1 VKSYIESQLESS
13 VSGWLSLTIS
23 DKARRSL
30 QEFGLT
36 DYEIRSY
43 TSLLE
48 IGPATASEL
57 SQASDVPYSKIYE
70 VLGSLEKKGWIEMEH
85 GRPSKYYPKPPS
97 VALEITKS
105 QLENS
110 LKTNE
115 GIVLDELQPIYEKKG
130 VRERPDIWIVRGN
143 LNVLAKIR
151 ETVEHVQKE
160 ILVAVPGIPDATAE
174 MLIPIVKTIVE
185 RGVKVQ
191 IMTMKSPMSE
201 TMDKLKKYCDVR
213 IREQMFG
220 GGIIADGREVILL
233 LGQEGEE
240 AIGLAIWSDHI
251 GLAKFAK
258 NYFEHLWADSTLTKD
273 NATPKRNTP
282 SK

>member
-1 VKSYIESQLESS
+1 MI
-13 VSGWLSLTIS
+13 TIS

-43 TSLLE
+43 SSLLE
-48 IGPATASEL
+48 IGPATANEL
-57 SQASDVPYSKIYE
+57 SEASEVPYSKIYE
-70 VLGSLEKKGWIEMEH
+70 VLGSLEKKGWVEMEH

-97 VALEITKS
+97 VALEIARS
-105 QLENS
+105 QFETT

-115 GIVLDELQPIYEKKG
+115 ALILGELQPLYEKKG

-143 LNVLAKIR
+143 FNILATIR
-151 ETVEHVQKE
+151 ETLGHVQKE
-160 ILVAVPGIPDATAE
+160 ILASIPTIPDSVAE
-174 MLIPIVKTIVE
+174 ILIPLVKLITE
-185 RGVKVQ
+185 KGVKVRL
-191 IMTMKSPMSE
+191 MTMKQRHSE
-201 TMDKLKKYCDVR
+201 AMLKLSSLCEVR
-213 IREQMFG
+213 TREQMFG

-240 AIGLAIWSDHI
+240 ATSLAIWSDHV

-258 NYFEHLWADSTLTKD
+258 NYFEYLWADSESAKVTL
-273 NATPKRNTP
+273 
-282 SK
+282 SH

>member
-1 VKSYIESQLESS
+1 MA
-13 VSGWLSLTIS
+13 IS
-23 DKARRSL
+23 DRTRRSL

-48 IGPATASEL
+48 IGPATASQL
-57 SQASDVPYSKIYE
+57 SEASDVPYSKIYE

-97 VALEITKS
+97 VAMEITKS
-105 QLENS
+105 QLENT

-115 GIVLDELQPIYEKKG
+115 AVVLNELQPIYEKKG

-143 LNVLAKIR
+143 FNVLAKIR

-160 ILVAVPGIPDATAE
+160 ILAAVPAIPDDTAE
-174 MLIPIVKTIVE
+174 MLIPLVKSIVE

-191 IMTMKSPMSE
+191 IMTMKSPMTE
-201 TMDKLKKYCDVR
+201 TMVKLSKFCEVR
-213 IREQMFG
+213 AREQMFG

-240 AIGLAIWSDHI
+240 AIGLAIWSDHM
-251 GLAKFAK
+251 GLARFAK
-258 NYFEHLWADSTLTKD
+258 NYFEYLWSDSRPTKGNTLKQE
-273 NATPKRNTP
+273 R
-282 SK
+282 S

>member
-1 VKSYIESQLESS
+1 MP
-13 VSGWLSLTIS
+13 TIS
-23 DKARRSL
+23 DRARSSL

-48 IGPATASEL
+48 IGPATANEL
-57 SQASDVPYSKIYE
+57 SKASDVPYSKIYE
-70 VLGSLEKKGWIEMEH
+70 VLGSLEKKGWVEMEH

-97 VALEITKS
+97 VATEIARS
-105 QLENS
+105 HLENS

-115 GIVLDELQPIYEKKG
+115 TLILGELQPLYEKKG
-130 VRERPDIWIVRGN
+130 VRERPDIWIVRGDF
-143 LNVLAKIR
+143 NVLARIR
-151 ETVEHVQKE
+151 ETLEHVQKE
-160 ILVAVPGIPDATAE
+160 ILASVPTIPDSVAE
-174 MLIPIVKTIVE
+174 MLVPLVKSIAE

-191 IMTMKSPMSE
+191 LMTMKQPTSE
-201 TMDKLKKYCDVR
+201 IMVKLASLCEVR
-213 IREQMFG
+213 TREQMFG

-240 AIGLAIWSDHI
+240 ANGLAIWSDHV

-258 NYFEHLWADSTLTKD
+258 NYFEYLWSDSEVYKKL
-273 NATPKRNTP
+273 P
-282 SK
+282 

>member
-1 VKSYIESQLESS
+1 
-13 VSGWLSLTIS
+13 LTIS
-23 DKARRSL
+23 DVARRSL

-57 SQASDVPYSKIYE
+57 SEACGVPYSKIYE
-70 VLGSLEKKGWIEMEH
+70 VLGSLEKKGWIESEH

-97 VALEITKS
+97 VAMEIARS
-105 QLENS
+105 QLEMTF
-110 LKTNE
+110 KTNE
-115 GIVLDELQPIYEKKG
+115 TLVLQELQPLYEKKG

-143 LNVLAKIR
+143 FNVLAKVR

-160 ILVAVPGIPDATAE
+160 ILAAVPALPDSVAE
-174 MLIPIVKTIVE
+174 ALIPLVKTIVD

-191 IMTMKSPMSE
+191 LMTMKAPMSE
-201 TMDKLKKYCDVR
+201 AMNKLTKLCEVR
-213 IREQMFG
+213 VREQMFG

-233 LGQEGEE
+233 LGQERDE
-240 AIGLAIWSDHI
+240 AISLGIWSDHI

-258 NYFEHLWADSTLTKD
+258 NYFEYLWHDSALNERQQK
-273 NATPKRNTP
+273 
-282 SK
+282 S

>member
-1 VKSYIESQLESS
+1 M
-13 VSGWLSLTIS
+13 TIS
-23 DKARRSL
+23 DKVRRSL

-43 TSLLE
+43 ASLLE

-57 SQASDVPYSKIYE
+57 SEASDVPYSKIYE
-70 VLGSLEKKGWIEMEH
+70 VLGLLEKKGWIESEH

-97 VALEITKS
+97 VAIEIARS
-105 QLENS
+105 QFENN
-110 LKTNE
+110 LRTNE
-115 GIVLDELQPIYEKKG
+115 ARILEELQPIYEKKG
-130 VRERPDIWIVRGN
+130 VRERPDIWIVRGD

-160 ILVAVPGIPDATAE
+160 ILAAVPTIPDQVAE
-174 MLIPIVKTIVE
+174 ALIPLVKSIVE
-185 RGVKVQ
+185 KGVKVQ
-191 IMTMKSPMSE
+191 LMTMKQSTNGSMA
-201 TMDKLKKYCDVR
+201 KLSKLCEVR
-213 IREQMFG
+213 SREQMFG

-240 AIGLAIWSDHI
+240 AIGLAIWSDHV

-258 NYFEHLWADSTLTKD
+258 NYFEYLWADSTE
-273 NATPKRNTP
+273 PK
-282 SK
+282 

>member
-1 VKSYIESQLESS
+1 MP
-13 VSGWLSLTIS
+13 IS

-48 IGPATASEL
+48 IGPATASKL
-57 SQASDVPYSKIYE
+57 SEASDVPYSKIYE
-70 VLGSLEKKGWIEMEH
+70 VLGSLEKKGWTEMEH
-85 GRPSKYYPKPPS
+85 GRPSRYYPKPPS
-97 VALEITKS
+97 VALEIAKS
-105 QLENS
+105 QVENA

-115 GIVLDELQPIYEKKG
+115 AMVLSELQPVYEKKG

-143 LNVLAKIR
+143 FNVIAKIR
-151 ETVEHVQKE
+151 ETIEHVQKE
-160 ILVAVPGIPDATAE
+160 ILAAVPAIPDSVAE
-174 MLIPIVKTIVE
+174 TLVPLVKSIVD
-185 RGVKVQ
+185 RGVKIQ
-191 IMTMKSPMSE
+191 LMTMKRPLNEQMA
-201 TMDKLKKYCDVR
+201 KLMKLCEVR
-213 IREQMFG
+213 VREQMFG

-240 AIGLAIWSDHI
+240 AISPAIWSDHI

-258 NYFEHLWADSTLTKD
+258 NYFEYLWADEATSTIENIAKPKLR
-273 NATPKRNTP
+273 TP
-282 SK
+282 

>member
-1 VKSYIESQLESS
+1 M
-13 VSGWLSLTIS
+13 
-23 DKARRSL
+23 

-57 SQASDVPYSKIYE
+57 SEANGVPYSKIYE
-70 VLGSLEKKGWIEMEH
+70 VLGALEKKGWLEMEH

-97 VALEITKS
+97 IAMEITKS

-110 LKTNE
+110 LHTNE
-115 GIVLDELQPIYEKKG
+115 TLILSELQPIYEKKG
-130 VRERPDIWIVRGN
+130 VRERPDIWIMRGD

-151 ETVEHVQKE
+151 ETLEHVQKE
-160 ILVAVPGIPDATAE
+160 ILASIPTIPDPVAE
-174 MLIPIVKTIVE
+174 MLIPLVKKIAE

-191 IMTMKSPMSE
+191 IMTMKAATSE
-201 TMDKLKKYCDVR
+201 TIPKLLKFCEVR
-213 IREQMFG
+213 SRAQMFG
-220 GGIIADGREVILL
+220 GGIIADGREVILI
-233 LGQEGEE
+233 LGQEGEPLN
-240 AIGLAIWSDHI
+240 LAIWSDHV

-258 NYFEHLWADSTLTKD
+258 NYFEYLWRDSEIAKG
-273 NATPKRNTP
+273 NTNG
-282 SK
+282 

>member
-1 VKSYIESQLESS
+1 M
-13 VSGWLSLTIS
+13 TIS
-23 DKARRSL
+23 DRARRSL

-43 TSLLE
+43 ASLLE

-57 SQASDVPYSKIYE
+57 SEASGVPYSKIYE

-97 VALEITKS
+97 VALEITKY
-105 QLENS
+105 QFENS

-115 GIVLDELQPIYEKKG
+115 GLILSELQPIYEKKG

-143 LNVLAKIR
+143 LNVLSKIR
-151 ETVEHVQKE
+151 ETIEHVQKE
-160 ILVAVPGIPDATAE
+160 ILAAVPAIPDATAE
-174 MLIPIVKTIVE
+174 MLIPLVKTIAE

-191 IMTMKSPMSE
+191 LMTMKSPMSE
-201 TMDKLKKYCDVR
+201 TMTKLTKFCEVR
-213 IREQMFG
+213 VREQMFG

-258 NYFEHLWADSTLTKD
+258 TYFEYLWADEGTAEVE
-273 NATPKRNTP
+273 NATKPKQRAT
-282 SK
+282 

>member
-1 VKSYIESQLESS
+1 M
-13 VSGWLSLTIS
+13 TIS
-23 DKARRSL
+23 DKVRRSL

-36 DYEIRSY
+36 GYEIRSY

-57 SQASDVPYSKIYE
+57 SEASDVPYSKIYE

-97 VALEITKS
+97 VAMEITKS
-105 QLENS
+105 QLENA

-115 GIVLDELQPIYEKKG
+115 ALVLDELQPLYEKKG

-151 ETVEHVQKE
+151 ETIEHVQKE
-160 ILVAVPGIPDATAE
+160 ILAAVPAIPDPIAE
-174 MLIPIVKTIVE
+174 MLIPLVKTIAE

-191 IMTMKSPMSE
+191 LMTMKSPMSE
-201 TMDKLKKYCDVR
+201 NMAKLTKFCEVR
-213 IREQMFG
+213 VREQMYG
-220 GGIIADGREVILL
+220 GGIIADSREVILL

-258 NYFEHLWADSTLTKD
+258 NYFEYLWADEGTAEVKEAAKPKQR
-273 NATPKRNTP
+273 AT
-282 SK
+282 

>member
-1 VKSYIESQLESS
+1 M
-13 VSGWLSLTIS
+13 TIS

-48 IGPATASEL
+48 IGPATASQL
-57 SQASDVPYSKIYE
+57 SEASDVPYSKIYE
-70 VLGSLEKKGWIEMEH
+70 VLGSLEKKGWIESEH

-97 VALEITKS
+97 VAMEITKS
-105 QLENS
+105 QLENT

-115 GIVLDELQPIYEKKG
+115 ALVLEELQPLYEKKG

-143 LNVLAKIR
+143 FNVLAKVR

-160 ILVAVPGIPDATAE
+160 ILAAVPTIPDSVAE
-174 MLIPIVKTIVE
+174 MLIPLVKLIVE
-185 RGVKVQ
+185 KGVKVQ
-191 IMTMKSPMSE
+191 LMTMKGPSSDAME
-201 TMDKLKKYCDVR
+201 KLSKLCEVR
-213 IREQMFG
+213 VREQMFG

-233 LGQEGEE
+233 LGQEGDE
-240 AIGLAIWSDHI
+240 AISLAIWSDHV
-251 GLAKFAK
+251 GLSEFAK
-258 NYFEHLWADSTLTKD
+258 NYFEYLWSDSKATRDIENTKR
-273 NATPKRNTP
+273 T
-282 SK
+282 

>member
-1 VKSYIESQLESS
+1 
-13 VSGWLSLTIS
+13 
-23 DKARRSL
+23 
-30 QEFGLT
+30 LT

-57 SQASDVPYSKIYE
+57 SESSDVPYSKIYE
-70 VLGSLEKKGWIEMEH
+70 ILGSLEKKGWIESEH

-97 VALEITKS
+97 LAMEITKS
-105 QLENS
+105 QLENQ

-115 GIVLDELQPIYEKKG
+115 ALILDELQPLYEKKG
-130 VRERPDIWIVRGN
+130 VREHPDIWIVRGN
-143 LNVLAKIR
+143 FNVLARIR
-151 ETVEHVQKE
+151 ETIEHVQKE
-160 ILVAVPGIPDATAE
+160 ILAAVPAIPDPVAE
-174 MLIPIVKTIVE
+174 MLVPLVKSIAE

-191 IMTMKSPMSE
+191 IMTMKNSLSE
-201 TMDKLKKYCDVR
+201 TMVKLVKICDVR
-213 IREQMFG
+213 VREQMFG

-251 GLAKFAK
+251 GLSKFAK
-258 NYFEHLWADSTLTKD
+258 NYFEYLWADAHPTKGNLTQRQGSETSSSRST
-273 NATPKRNTP
+273 NR
-282 SK
+282 

>member
-1 VKSYIESQLESS
+1 LPIRDV
-13 VSGWLSLTIS
+13 
-23 DKARRSL
+23 ARRSL

-57 SQASDVPYSKIYE
+57 SEASDVPYSKIYE

-97 VALEITKS
+97 VAMEIARS
-105 QLENS
+105 QLETTF
-110 LKTNE
+110 KTNE
-115 GIVLDELQPIYEKKG
+115 NLVLAELQPLYEKKG

-143 LNVLAKIR
+143 FNVLAKVR

-160 ILVAVPGIPDATAE
+160 ILAAVPALPDSVAE
-174 MLIPIVKTIVE
+174 ALIPLVKTIVD
-185 RGVKVQ
+185 RGIKVQ
-191 IMTMKSPMSE
+191 LMTMKAPMSE
-201 TMDKLKKYCDVR
+201 AMTKLIKLCDVR
-213 IREQMFG
+213 VREQMFG

-233 LGQEGEE
+233 LGQEGDE
-240 AIGLAIWSDHI
+240 AISLGIWSDHI

-258 NYFEHLWADSTLTKD
+258 NYFEYLWQDSFLFQQKSLT
-273 NATPKRNTP
+273 N
-282 SK
+282 SV

>member
-1 VKSYIESQLESS
+1 
-13 VSGWLSLTIS
+13 
-23 DKARRSL
+23 L

-57 SQASDVPYSKIYE
+57 SESSSVPYSKIYE

-97 VALEITKS
+97 VAMEITKA

-110 LKTNE
+110 LRTNQALIL
-115 GIVLDELQPIYEKKG
+115 GELQPLYEKKG

-143 LNVLAKIR
+143 FNVLAKIR

-160 ILVAVPGIPDATAE
+160 ILASVPAIPDSVAE
-174 MLIPIVKTIVE
+174 LLIPLVRSVAE
-185 RGVKVQ
+185 RGVKIQ
-191 IMTMKSPMSE
+191 IMTMRGPASE
-201 TMDKLKKYCDVR
+201 TMSKLTKFCEVR
-213 IREQMFG
+213 SREQMFG

-233 LGQEGEE
+233 LGQEEE
-240 AIGLAIWSDHI
+240 VVNLAIWSDHV
-251 GLAKFAK
+251 GLAGLAK
-258 NYFEHLWADSTLTKD
+258 NYFEFLWEDSGNADQKTK
-273 NATPKRNTP
+273 KG
-282 SK
+282 

>member
-1 VKSYIESQLESS
+1 MPITDRV
-13 VSGWLSLTIS
+13 
-23 DKARRSL
+23 RRSL

-57 SQASDVPYSKIYE
+57 SEASDVPYSKIYE
-70 VLGSLEKKGWIEMEH
+70 VLGSLEKKGWIESEH

-97 VALEITKS
+97 VAMEITKS
-105 QLENS
+105 QLENA

-115 GIVLDELQPIYEKKG
+115 ALIHDELQPLYEKKG
-130 VRERPDIWIVRGN
+130 VREHPDIWIVRGN
-143 LNVLAKIR
+143 FNVLAKIR
-151 ETVEHVQKE
+151 ETIEHVQKE
-160 ILVAVPGIPDATAE
+160 ILAAVPAIPDPVAA
-174 MLIPIVKTIVE
+174 MLIPLVRSIAE

-201 TMDKLKKYCDVR
+201 TMTKLSKFCEVR
-213 IREQMFG
+213 VREQMFG

-233 LGQEGEE
+233 LGQEGDE
-240 AIGLAIWSDHI
+240 AISLAIWSDHI
-251 GLAKFAK
+251 GLSKFAK
-258 NYFEHLWADSTLTKD
+258 NYFEYLWSDTESTKD
-273 NATPKRNTP
+273 SISRNRLQQRQT
-282 SK
+282 SA